1 MIPPTTPNTP
11 RKFHFEKGSFS
22 TYVVIITLVST
33 PMAPM
38 GVTIEAGAYPY
49 ATTLPTSPP
58 TMPITPIHHQ
68 GTARKDLIGE
78 PSADVLMLCACF
90 MEFMPIFTMMSATR
104 DRIIPIQIV
113 DFPPPASPGVHEYTA
128 ASPPAMSQRQPE
140 KTEHVS
146 FDNCLPQTLWLYLHA
161 YRERERQR
169 EKGESERAR
178 TNERERERKREKE
191 SCYLHGK
198 RMISRKGLVLSYQ
211 VISSPM

>member
-1 MIPPTTPNTP
+1 
-11 RKFHFEKGSFS
+11 
-22 TYVVIITLVST
+22 
-33 PMAPM
+33 
-38 GVTIEAGAYPY
+38 
-49 ATTLPTSPP
+49 
-58 TMPITPIHHQ
+58 
-68 GTARKDLIGE
+68 
-78 PSADVLMLCACF
+78 

-169 EKGESERAR
+169 EKGRERESA
-178 TNERERERKREKE
+178 NEREREREKE
-191 SCYLHGK
+191 
-198 RMISRKGLVLSYQ
+198 RERVLLFARQ
-211 VISSPM
+211 KDDIQEGFGAVIPSDI